1 MDKWNHY
8 QLLADI
14 IWYFGHILSGVSVII
29 NHYDFNI
36 GIAVVILGQFIII
49 ISRPIGRIK
58 VKELA
63 ADDTV

>member
-1 MDKWNHY
+1 MEWNNY

-14 IWYFGHILSGVSVII
+14 LWYSGHILSGFSVII

-36 GIAVVILGQFIII
+36 GIAVVIIGQFITI

-58 VKELA
+58 VKNLT